1 MLDRP
6 GDAHFDRIVELASG
20 IFRTP
25 IALISLVDADRQ
37 WFLARKGL
45 AVQET
50 PRQIAFCAHTI
61 LGPDVL
67 VVPDARAD
75 GRFQSNPLVLAEP
88 HIRFYGGAPLTTR
101 SGHNLGTLCVIDR
114 QPRLPSAEQLQ
125 QLRLLAQ
132 VVMRE
137 LELRRQAR
145 LCPITGL
152 PHRPAFL
159 AMGEREIQRARQ
171 RGEPLALLCIDIDNF
186 RQINSRWGH
195 QAGDG
200 VLLDLCRLGTSF
212 LREQDLAGRL
222 GDEEFA
228 LLMMNTDAA
237 AAMALAERLRLA
249 VAAMQ
254 GVHSH
259 SDVRLRISG
268 GLTVAEA
275 HDPDFAAV
283 VRRADR
289 ALELAKSNGRDQIA
303 SLLA

>member
-1 MLDRP
+1 MENDRTSTTAGTPDATAPPPFPLPPVPLPPDEDLRLRDLERHGVLDRP

-132 VVMRE
+132 VVMR
-137 LELRRQAR
+137 A
-145 LCPITGL
+145 IL
-152 PHRPAFL
+152 PPRMSKNP
-159 AMGEREIQRARQ
+159 
-171 RGEPLALLCIDIDNF
+171 P
-186 RQINSRWGH
+186 
-195 QAGDG
+195 
-200 VLLDLCRLGTSF
+200 
-212 LREQDLAGRL
+212 AGR
-222 GDEEFA
+222 
-228 LLMMNTDAA
+228 T
-237 AAMALAERLRLA
+237 
-249 VAAMQ
+249 
-254 GVHSH
+254 
-259 SDVRLRISG
+259 
-268 GLTVAEA
+268 
-275 HDPDFAAV
+275 
-283 VRRADR
+283 
-289 ALELAKSNGRDQIA
+289 
-303 SLLA
+303 